1 MIKASSHAHLPQ
13 PSLMLSQPVRLAPTF
28 FCLSH
33 SIARCQ
39 RGLLQTDIW
48 PCWSPA
54 EMTLGDSVHMSYQL
68 THSCLPHQ
76 CHFQP
81 PCSVVPVPTVCMSS
95 LAVLLM
101 LSVHSHSLPLF
112 LASILFFFEA
122 QLSWN
127 LLQPFFRLGWVPHPC
142 VSIIT
147 LAGIDCCAYNL
158 APMGFC
164 FVCLFWSFF
173 FLVCK
178 RLREKSCIEILTPT
192 SAPAL

>member
-1 MIKASSHAHLPQ
+1 MPKRSAPNWHLT
-13 PSLMLSQPVRLAPTF
+13 MLV
-28 FCLSH
+28 
-33 SIARCQ
+33 
-39 RGLLQTDIW
+39 
-48 PCWSPA
+48 PCWNDIGRLSPHVLPA
-54 EMTLGDSVHMSYQL
+54 YTFMSASPVSFPATLQRCPCPQCV
-68 THSCLPHQ
+68 CLP
-76 CHFQP
+76 
-81 PCSVVPVPTVCMSS
+81 
-95 LAVLLM
+95 LLSFSCC
-101 LSVHSHSLPLF
+101 LSHSLPLF

-178 RLREKSCIEILTPT
+178 RLREKSCIEIFTPT

>member
-13 PSLMLSQPVRLAPTF
+13 PSLMLSQPVRLAPTC

-95 LAVLLM
+95 LAILLM
-101 LSVHSHSLPLF
+101 LSVPFPSSFPGFYPF
-112 LASILFFFEA
+112 LLWGSA
-122 QLSWN
+122 QLKPPPAILQIGLGAPSLCVYNN
-127 LLQPFFRLGWVPHPC
+127 LSRHWLLRLQPCTHGVLF
-142 VSIIT
+142 
-147 LAGIDCCAYNL
+147 
-158 APMGFC
+158 
-164 FVCLFWSFF
+164 CLFVLIFF

-178 RLREKSCIEILTPT
+178 RLREKSCIEIFTPT